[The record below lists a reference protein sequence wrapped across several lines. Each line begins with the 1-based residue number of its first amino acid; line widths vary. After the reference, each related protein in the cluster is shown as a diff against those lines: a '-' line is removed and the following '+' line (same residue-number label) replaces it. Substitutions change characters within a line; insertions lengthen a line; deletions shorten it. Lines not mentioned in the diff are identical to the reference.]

1 MTPVIS
7 ALGEVSYKY
16 NYLQATQSQVQSRD
30 EMPGAVQ
37 RKSEQGMKRASKR
50 VV

>member
-1 MTPVIS
+1 MTPFIS

-30 EMPGAVQ
+30 EMPGAIQ
-37 RKSEQGMKRASKR
+37 RISEQGIKQASRR